1 MQLRA
6 ALVWGALAVG
16 CGCGADR
23 GGGAQTTPPAT
34 SDTPVATTPEATPAA
49 SAAAPSPATAPRDA
63 QAEAQAAPKPWPP
76 SQPEA
81 IDTPWCSDAV
91 RALDEETC
99 IVLPDQPS
107 TTLLVYLHGIVPPG
121 QTSPQLENFEKVV
134 ASASLEAG
142 VVALIPRGDQG
153 LAPAKYK
160 GWWGWPTGL
169 PSYRAHT
176 EKLLARLES
185 KQQKLEN
192 LLGVKMRRR
201 YLAGSSA
208 GAYYAALLALHGA
221 YPADG
226 YGAMSGGAGVRT
238 EALAKLPP
246 KPFYVGF
253 GKHDSVGA
261 SARALGQLLEKAGW
275 PVKIAA
281 HDVGHGARKVYI
293 DEAFVFWR
301 EALAE

>member
-6 ALVWGALAVG
+6 ALVWGALAAG

-23 GGGAQTTPPAT
+23 GGGVQPPPAAT
-34 SDTPVATTPEATPAA
+34 SDTKPSPASGAMPVA
-49 SAAAPSPATAPRDA
+49 SAASPPAKAPADATTQSAPT
-63 QAEAQAAPKPWPP
+63 PWPP

-81 IDTPWCSDAV
+81 VDTPWCSDAV
-91 RALDEETC
+91 RTLDEETC
-99 IVLPDQPS
+99 FVLPDQPS
-107 TTLLVYLHGIVPPG
+107 TTLLVYLHGIVPPA
-121 QTSPQLENFEKVV
+121 QTSPQLENFERVV
-134 ASASLEAG
+134 ADATLEAG
-142 VVALIPRGDQG
+142 AIALIPRGDQG

-176 EKLLARLES
+176 ERLLARLES
-185 KQQKLEN
+185 KQLKLEK

-208 GAYYAALLALHGA
+208 GAYYVALLALHGA

-238 EALAKLPP
+238 ERLGELPP

-253 GKHDSVGA
+253 GRHDSVGT
-261 SARALGQLLEKAGW
+261 SARALGQLLENAGW

-281 HDVGHGARKVYI
+281 HEVGHGARKVYI

-301 EALAE
+301 EAEPTAR